1 MLSNYFVFNF
11 QLTNKS
17 KKLETYKNGFINL
30 ALPFFGFSE
39 PIAAPVTKVCVRKRG
54 GGREDRKVKWK
65 RRRGGEGKDRARE
78 KKGEGK
84 YRERLG
90 REEVVGGRERYQ

>member
-1 MLSNYFVFNF
+1 MLSNYNF

-54 GGREDRKVKWK
+54 GEKIGWERGGGGGGRGRIEHEKE
-65 RRRGGEGKDRARE
+65 RGGEQRE
-78 KKGEGK
+78 MRKGRGS
-84 YRERLG
+84 
-90 REEVVGGRERYQ
+90 